1 MFKIFHTKISGWGSL
16 AGAGQRPKEDVLRN
30 AGDGEERRDMRP
42 GQPRRLFLLR
52 VSATCSSFDVGAV
65 THILHVCAHT
75 GVLDALLLIMQAD
88 DSCIPGENWVL
99 FGQHF
104 SLCKEKVGGAQRA
117 TV

>member
-42 GQPRRLFLLR
+42 GQPRRLSLLR
-52 VSATCSSFDVGAV
+52 VSATCSSFDVG
-65 THILHVCAHT
+65 AHT

-99 FGQHF
+99 LGQHF